1 MPSAFLVGS
10 GTERLSSCL
19 STRADLAMCGLMMGS
34 FDSGGGSFV
43 VSCLVSFILFES
55 LISLFLGKGRLGLGS
70 RRSAAV
76 TRVLGVLSSSLEIS
90 FCGTSS
96 ERHGFLFERMLMGS
110 APASSEV
117 LLSEVDITVAFLMS

>member
-1 MPSAFLVGS
+1 MG
-10 GTERLSSCL
+10 
-19 STRADLAMCGLMMGS
+19 GLMMGS
-34 FDSGGGSFV
+34 FDSGVGSFV
-43 VSCLVSFILFES
+43 VSCLMSFILFES
-55 LISLFLGKGRLGLGS
+55 LISLFLGKGRLSLGS

-117 LLSEVDITVAFLMS
+117 RLSEVDITVAFLMS

>member
-1 MPSAFLVGS
+1 MSSAFLVGS
-10 GTERLSSCL
+10 GTERLSSSL
-19 STRADLAMCGLMMGS
+19 LTRADLAMGGLMMGS
-34 FDSGGGSFV
+34 FDSGVGSFV
-43 VSCLVSFILFES
+43 VSCLMSFILFES
-55 LISLFLGKGRLGLGS
+55 LISLFLGKGRLSLGS

-96 ERHGFLFERMLMGS
+96 ERHGFLFERMLTGS

-117 LLSEVDITVAFLMS
+117 RLSEVDIAVAFLIS